1 MKVFIARQAS
11 LLLLAVLLMTSFAEA
26 ADLDLAPQNR
36 GPVNVTANRLQ
47 ADDNK
52 QVLVFSGDA
61 VATQE
66 DVTIHADRLIIQY
79 TGEKRE
85 IEQLIA
91 EGHVR
96 ITQQD
101 KVATGDRAVFYQRE
115 ERIVLT
121 GAAQVTQGENSV
133 KGQEITLF
141 LKDQRSIVT
150 AGEGG
155 RVKAVF
161 TPQTGDQP

>member
-1 MKVFIARQAS
+1 MKAFVTRQAS
-11 LLLLAVLLMTSFAEA
+11 LLILATLLICPCVA
-26 ADLDLAPQNR
+26 AAGLDLAPQNR
-36 GPVNVTANRLQ
+36 GPVNVTANQLQ
-47 ADDNK
+47 ADDTK
-52 QVLVFSGDA
+52 QLLVFSGDA
-61 VATQE
+61 VATQD
-66 DVTIHADRLIIQY
+66 DVTINGDRLIIQY
-79 TGEKRE
+79 TGEQRE

-101 KVATGDRAVFYQRE
+101 KVATGDKAVFYQRE

-133 KGQEITLF
+133 QGQEITLF

-155 RVKAVF
+155 RVRAVF
-161 TPQTGDQP
+161 TPQSGDKP